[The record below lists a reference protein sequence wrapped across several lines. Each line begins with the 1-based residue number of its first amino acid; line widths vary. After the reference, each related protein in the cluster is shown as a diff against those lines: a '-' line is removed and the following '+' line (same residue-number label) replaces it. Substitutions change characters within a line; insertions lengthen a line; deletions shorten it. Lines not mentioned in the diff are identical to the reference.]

1 MTGLGLKINDRIR
14 NRKIDYFNN
23 FTLGLKY
30 DSVGSTFGFGFY
42 FNPDNSEL
50 KDLLCVGHYHEC
62 SVTFND
68 ETLLTGFILS
78 QNFSDSSV
86 RKFVQITGYSLPGV
100 LADCTIPPN
109 IYPLQSNGLSLKQ
122 IAQRLL
128 NPFKLKMK
136 VDSAVESLMNST
148 FNVSTANE
156 TQTIENYLSSL
167 ASQKNIVITHTE
179 LGEVLFTKAKTKQ
192 TPILDFDVPA
202 GNSIPGTEM
211 SLNFNGQAMH
221 SHITVMKQAD
231 SDGGNASEY
240 TIRNPYVINS
250 VYRPTTITQSSGD
263 DNDTQKAA
271 KTALS
276 AELKNLKLT
285 ITTDR
290 WVVDGKILKP
300 NNLITVIN
308 PAIYLYKK
316 STWFIESIDF
326 KGDNKETT
334 AVLTCVLPEVY
345 SNETPDYLFKGI
357 NLH

>member
-14 NRKIDYFNN
+14 NRKVDFFNN
-23 FTLGLKY
+23 FTLSLKY
-30 DSVGSTFGFGFY
+30 DSIGSTFGFGFY
-42 FNPDNSEL
+42 FNPDNTEL
-50 KDLLCVGHYHEC
+50 KELMCIGHYHEC
-62 SVTFND
+62 TVVYND

-78 QNFSDSSV
+78 QNFSSSST
-86 RKFVQITGYSLPGV
+86 RQFVQITGYSLPGV
-100 LADCTIPPN
+100 LADCCIPPN

-122 IAQRLL
+122 IAQKLIQ
-128 NPFKLKMK
+128 PFKLRMK
-136 VDSAVESLMNST
+136 IDSSVISLMNST
-148 FNVSTANE
+148 FKVSTANE
-156 TQTIENYLSSL
+156 TQTIENYLTSL
-167 ASQKNIVITHTE
+167 ASQKNIVVSHTE

-192 TPILDFDVPA
+192 TPILDFNVPA
-202 GNSIPGTEM
+202 GKSIPGTDM
-211 SLNFNGQAMH
+211 TLNFNGQAMH

-231 SDGGNASEY
+231 SDGGNASEH

-250 VYRPTTITQSSGD
+250 VYRPITLTQSSGD
-263 DNDTQKAA
+263 DNDSSKAA

-308 PAIYLYKK
+308 PEIYLYTK

-326 KGDNKETT
+326 TGDNTKTT

-345 SNETPDYLFKGI
+345 NNETPKYLFKGI